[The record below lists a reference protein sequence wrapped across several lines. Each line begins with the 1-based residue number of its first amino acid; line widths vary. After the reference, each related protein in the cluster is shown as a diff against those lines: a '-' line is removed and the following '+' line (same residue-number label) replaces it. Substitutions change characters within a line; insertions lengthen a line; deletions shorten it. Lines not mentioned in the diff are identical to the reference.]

1 MDNPERQLTHS
12 GAIDNRLTAYKQ
24 VSGFFNPSFRKQRL
38 YGHHEGRSATNYYKH
53 FKTERHDWGEDI
65 NSSGFT
71 NPADYIGD
79 RRLTPRF

>member
-1 MDNPERQLTHS
+1 MDSPEREVIHS

-24 VSGFFNPSFRKQRL
+24 VSGFFNPSYRKQRL
-38 YGHHEGRSATNYYKH
+38 YGHQDSRPKTNFYAH
-53 FKTERHDWGEDI
+53 TTINRHDFGEDM

-79 RRLTPRF
+79 RRLP